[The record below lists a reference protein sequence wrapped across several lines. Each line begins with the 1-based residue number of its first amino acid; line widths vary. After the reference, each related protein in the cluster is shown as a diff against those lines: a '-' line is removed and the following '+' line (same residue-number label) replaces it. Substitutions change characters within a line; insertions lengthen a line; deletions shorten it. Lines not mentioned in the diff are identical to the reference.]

1 VPLRVVTWNLFHGRA
16 RPGAGCDLF
25 EEFAAVIGSWEWD
38 VALLQEVPPWW
49 PQRLAA
55 RSGAHAWS
63 VLTSR
68 NGLLPL
74 RRAVAMR
81 RPDLIKSNGGGA
93 NAILVRGEAPR
104 AHRTHRLCLLP
115 ERRWLHA
122 VRTRDGIWI
131 GNIHCSTDPPVA
143 EHEADGAATMIRRW
157 SSPGPVV
164 LGGDFN
170 VRELSLPG
178 FELAASHHVDHIF
191 VTGMPLA
198 GAAELLQ
205 HGRLSDHAP
214 LAVTIGV

>member
-1 VPLRVVTWNLFHGRA
+1 
-16 RPGAGCDLF
+16 
-25 EEFAAVIGSWEWD
+25 VIGSWEWD

-74 RRAVAMR
+74 RRAVATR
-81 RPDLIKSNGGGA
+81 WPDLMKSNGGGA
-93 NAILVRGEAPR
+93 NAILMRGDVPR

-122 VRTRDGIWI
+122 VRTRDGVWI
-131 GNIHCSTDPPVA
+131 GNIHASTDPPVA
-143 EHEADGAATMIRRW
+143 EHEANAAAAIIRRW
-157 SSPGPVV
+157 SSPGPVI

-170 VRELSLPG
+170 VPELSLPG
-178 FELAASHHVDHIF
+178 FVAAASHQVDHVF
-191 VTGMPLA
+191 VTGMTA
-198 GAAELLQ
+198 QGAAELLP
-205 HGRLSDHAP
+205 HGRLSDHEP
-214 LAVTIGV
+214 LAVTVAV